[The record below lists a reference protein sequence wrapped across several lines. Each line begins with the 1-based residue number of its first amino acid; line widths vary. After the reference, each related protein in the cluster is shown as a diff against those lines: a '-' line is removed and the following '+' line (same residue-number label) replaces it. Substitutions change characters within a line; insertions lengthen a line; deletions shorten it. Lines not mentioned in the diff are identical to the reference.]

1 MEIEP
6 MQNSWNITIPNER
19 IIWKN
24 YLIGI
29 FILIPEICNI
39 CKKGHINLRDNNSII
54 NPFLGKC
61 SNYKCNRE
69 FYLRKNTLFEYHR
82 NIPASV
88 LYNILKLWLLEEYD
102 VTKIA
107 SKLKTFYNV
116 EKVDSRFIYKFIHNN
131 RILIANYLR
140 TVYALDPLAYK
151 NKFQHIAIDE
161 SLFTHKEGEQVWV
174 VRLIN
179 SENNNIRLE
188 IVKNRYSNTLKTI
201 VEKYVGKGN
210 YIISDSWSGYNF
222 LSLPNSGY
230 IHHVY
235 NHGGGQFGLG
245 LDSTSR
251 IESVWSEIK
260 ALLKKFIRQLDK
272 RIFYIF

>member
-6 MQNSWNITIPNER
+6 MQNYWNITIPNER

-69 FYLRKNTLFEYHR
+69 FYLKKNTLFEYHR

-88 LYNILKLWLLEEYD
+88 LYNILKLWLLEEYN
-102 VTKIA
+102 VTKIT
-107 SKLKTFYNV
+107 SKLKAFYNL

-131 RILIANYLR
+131 
-140 TVYALDPLAYK
+140 
-151 NKFQHIAIDE
+151 
-161 SLFTHKEGEQVWV
+161 G
-174 VRLIN
+174 
-179 SENNNIRLE
+179 
-188 IVKNRYSNTLKTI
+188 
-201 VEKYVGKGN
+201 
-210 YIISDSWSGYNF
+210 WSG
-222 LSLPNSGY
+222 
-230 IHHVY
+230 
-235 NHGGGQFGLG
+235 
-245 LDSTSR
+245 
-251 IESVWSEIK
+251 
-260 ALLKKFIRQLDK
+260 
-272 RIFYIF
+272 